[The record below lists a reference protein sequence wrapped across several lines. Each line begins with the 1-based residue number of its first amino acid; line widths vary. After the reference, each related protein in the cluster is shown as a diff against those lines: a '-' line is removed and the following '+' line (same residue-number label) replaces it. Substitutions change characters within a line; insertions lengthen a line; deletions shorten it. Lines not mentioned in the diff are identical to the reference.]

1 MMHNPYADAIS
12 VIMNAERAGK
22 KECVVRIK
30 SKLLMATLDIL
41 KNKGY
46 IDDYEVVSESEGGK
60 IKVKLN
66 GSINEIKALSPR
78 FYLNKDQYD
87 LWEKKY
93 LPAVNTGLLII
104 STSEGVKTHK
114 DVKGRIG
121 GTLVAYVY

>member
-30 SKLLMATLDIL
+30 SKLLMDTLDIL
-41 KNKGY
+41 KKNNY
-46 IDDYEVVSESEGGK
+46 IDDYQIVSEREGGR
-60 IKVKLN
+60 IKVILN

-78 FYLNKDQYD
+78 FYLKKDEYD
-87 LWEKKY
+87 QWEKKY
-93 LPAVNTGLLII
+93 LPAVNTGLLIV
-104 STSEGVKTHK
+104 STSQGVKTHK
-114 DVKGRIG
+114 DVKGVLG